1 MVSVATGRRLEYSG
15 EFERA
20 LQSFAKKDRRLRE
33 QVGKVLELRLQQ
45 GPGND
50 PKLQRVE
57 GCPVFKTRIPAQG
70 CGKRGGARVIYYC
83 DHERL
88 LPLLIYLKSEK
99 ENTNRED
106 IGQIRNALQAA
117 GLWPE

>member
-15 EFERA
+15 EFEKA
-20 LQSFAKKDRRLRE
+20 LQSSTRKDRRLRE
-33 QVGKVLELRLQQ
+33 QVDKVLALRLEQ

-57 GCPVFKTRIPAQG
+57 GSPVFTTRIPAQG

-88 LPLLIYLKSEK
+88 LPLFIYIKSKK